1 MKQFLF
7 YTFFVFGLAYSF
19 AQISADNRLLA
30 RFSQTKLDQLEL
42 SQSAELQFWNY
53 YLDNSYK
60 VLEVGSKTQEFTS
73 LYNIPA
79 TDPDTGLPFD
89 VSNEDPIHS
98 SFNPLKFD
106 IPLDA
111 NNEKVYKLDSNRI
124 IVFYSKKTFVSL
136 FNQSL

>member
-19 AQISADNRLLA
+19 AQLQADNRLLA
-30 RFSQTKLDQLEL
+30 RFSQTKLTQLEL
-42 SQSAELQFWNY
+42 AQSAELKFWNY
-53 YLDNSYK
+53 YVDNSFK
-60 VLEVGSKTQEFTS
+60 VLEVGIKTAEYTS

-79 TDPDTGLPFD
+79 INPITGTSFD
-89 VSNEDPIHS
+89 VSNEDPANP

-106 IPLDA
+106 VPIELG
-111 NNEKVYKLDSNRI
+111 EERIYKLDNNRI
-124 IVFYSKKTFVSL
+124 IVFYSKRTFVDL

>member
-19 AQISADNRLLA
+19 AQIQADNRLLA
-30 RFSQTKLDQLEL
+30 RFSQTKLTQLEQA
-42 SQSAELQFWNY
+42 QSAELKFWNY
-53 YLDNSYK
+53 YLNNSFK
-60 VLEVGSKTQEFTS
+60 VLEVGTKTSEYTS

-79 TDPDTGLPFD
+79 TNPDTGMPFD

-106 IPLDA
+106 IPLSL
-111 NNEKVYKLDSNRI
+111 NEKQIYKLDSNRV
-124 IVFYSKKTFVSL
+124 IVFYSKKTFVDL